1 MVVVIAAAA
10 VAAGVGAYKG
20 GKMAVAGVK
29 KKVEDRK
36 KSMHL
41 KQREK
46 EYENQKQQLESER
59 IERLNSISA
68 MRSRTSSRVD
78 DSIHQTESFKERLAN
93 YKTSIKGAAASTIS
107 RLKRKGT
114 QD

>member
-59 IERLNSISA
+59 KARLDSISA
-68 MRSRTSSRVD
+68 MRYGTSSRVY
-78 DSIHQTESFKERLAN
+78 DSTHQAESIKERLTN
-93 YKTSIKGAAASTIS
+93 YKTSIKGVAASTNS

-114 QD
+114 QE